1 AQLKSDPNA
10 FYQAARAKFDS
21 DEDFADRAR
30 RRVVALQSGDAE
42 TLRLWRD
49 LIELSKI
56 YFNRIYRKLDVTLTD
71 AHLAGESTYNDML
84 GPVCDELAEKGLAVV
99 SDGALCV
106 FLEGFTGREG
116 KPVPLIIRKSDG
128 GYGYATTDLATI
140 KYRVEQLKADR
151 IIYVVGAPQSLHLR
165 MVYET
170 ARQAGWLGNAEPIHV
185 QIGNV
190 LGSDG
195 KILRTRSGA
204 PVRLMA
210 LLDEAVERASAVVAQ
225 TRPDLDEETRA
236 AIARDVGI
244 GAVKYADLSIAH
256 DTEYVFDFDRML
268 ALNGNTGPYLQYAV
282 ARIRS
287 IFRKG
292 GIDPAQVTGPIQVT
306 EPAERALALKLLDFG
321 ATVVQVGDTLEPH
334 RLCTYLFDLAQTF
347 TAFYEACP
355 VLKADRDEVRNSRLA
370 LTAVTL
376 HTLVKGLDLLGVRAP
391 EQM

>member
-1 AQLKSDPNA
+1 M
-10 FYQAARAKFDS
+10 F
-21 DEDFADRAR
+21 
-30 RRVVALQSGDAE
+30 
-42 TLRLWRD
+42 
-49 LIELSKI
+49 
-56 YFNRIYRKLDVTLTD
+56 
-71 AHLAGESTYNDML
+71 
-84 GPVCDELAEKGLAVV
+84 
-99 SDGALCV
+99 
-106 FLEGFTGREG
+106 
-116 KPVPLIIRKSDG
+116 
-128 GYGYATTDLATI
+128 
-140 KYRVEQLKADR
+140 
-151 IIYVVGAPQSLHLR
+151 
-165 MVYET
+165 
-170 ARQAGWLGNAEPIHV
+170 
-185 QIGNV
+185 
-190 LGSDG
+190 
-195 KILRTRSGA
+195 SGA
-204 PVRLMA
+204 
-210 LLDEAVERASAVVAQ
+210 S
-225 TRPDLDEETRA
+225 
-236 AIARDVGI
+236 
-244 GAVKYADLSIAH
+244 S
-256 DTEYVFDFDRML
+256 L

>member
-1 AQLKSDPNA
+1 
-10 FYQAARAKFDS
+10 
-21 DEDFADRAR
+21 
-30 RRVVALQSGDAE
+30 
-42 TLRLWRD
+42 
-49 LIELSKI
+49 
-56 YFNRIYRKLDVTLTD
+56 
-71 AHLAGESTYNDML
+71 M
-84 GPVCDELAEKGLAVV
+84 
-99 SDGALCV
+99 
-106 FLEGFTGREG
+106 
-116 KPVPLIIRKSDG
+116 PLIIRKSDG